1 MSMKSAKSQV
11 YRLCRHFA
19 NSTDDMVNV
28 YSERNELSQRIYSM
42 TKWSVMIAGAGK
54 IGQMLAVLLNEAS
67 NYNVVVAD
75 ANESALSIIAAK
87 GIAVKN
93 IDLSDEGAVTKAL
106 QGVDA
111 IICATPYFLN
121 HIIAKAAKESRT
133 HYFDL
138 TEDIE
143 QSRNVLALAQ
153 DAESALMPQCGL
165 APGFV
170 GIVGY
175 NLARQFEKL
184 DVLSLRVGAL
194 PLYPTNALK
203 YNMTWSTDGLI
214 NEYCN
219 PCDVIDAHKKTQV
232 QPLANLEHFSIDG
245 VEYECFNTSGGLG
258 TLSDALEG
266 KARSVTY
273 RTIRYPGHRDIIKLL
288 LHDLGLIK
296 RRDLMKDVLDTA
308 LPMTKQDVVVIFCTA
323 SGMRNGVYE
332 ELSYLNKPKSRV
344 IAGETWGAIQVT
356 TAAGVTGVMDLMRQG
371 KLPTKGFVSQEQVK
385 LEDFLATPFGAL
397 YQEDGAA
404 GFEHAA

>member
-1 MSMKSAKSQV
+1 
-11 YRLCRHFA
+11 
-19 NSTDDMVNV
+19 
-28 YSERNELSQRIYSM
+28 M
-42 TKWSVMIAGAGK
+42 TKWNVMIAGAGK
-54 IGQMLAVLLNEAS
+54 IGQMLAVLLHEAR
-67 NYNVVVAD
+67 YYDVVVAD
-75 ANESALSIIAAK
+75 ANESALAVIAKK
-87 GIAVKN
+87 GITVQK
-93 IDLSDEGAVTKAL
+93 IDLSDGQAVMMGLKDF
-106 QGVDA
+106 DA
-111 IICATPYFLN
+111 VICATPFFLN
-121 HIIAKAAKESRT
+121 HIIAKAAVDSRT

-138 TEDIE
+138 TEDVE
-143 QSRNVLALAQ
+143 QSRKIKELAQ
-153 DAESALMPQCGL
+153 NAESALMPQCGL

-175 NLARQFEKL
+175 DLARQFEKL

-219 PCDVIDAHKKTQV
+219 PCDVIDNHKKTQV

-258 TLSDALEG
+258 TLGDALEG

-308 LPMTKQDVVVIFCTA
+308 LPMTKQDVIVIFCTA
-323 SGMRNGVYE
+323 SGIRNGVYE
-332 ELSYLNKPKSRV
+332 ELSYLNKPKSRE

-356 TAAGVTGVMDLMRQG
+356 TAAGVTGVMDLMRQE
-371 KLPTKGFVSQEQVK
+371 KLPSKGFVTGEQVR

-397 YQEDGAA
+397 YNENGAS

>member
-1 MSMKSAKSQV
+1 MKW
-11 YRLCRHFA
+11 
-19 NSTDDMVNV
+19 T
-28 YSERNELSQRIYSM
+28 
-42 TKWSVMIAGAGK
+42 VMIAGAGK
-54 IGQMLAVLLNEAS
+54 IGRMLAVLLHES
-67 NYNVVVAD
+67 PYYNVVVAD
-75 ANESALSIIAAK
+75 SSGEALKPLIEK
-87 GIAVKN
+87 GIAIDKV
-93 IDLSDEGAVTKAL
+93 DLSDSQAVKVALAGA
-106 QGVDA
+106 DA
-111 IICATPYFLN
+111 VICATPYFLN
-121 HIIAKAAKESRT
+121 HIVAKAAKESGT

-138 TEDIE
+138 TEDVE
-143 QSRNVLALAQ
+143 QSQVVKELAE
-153 DAESALMPQCGL
+153 DADTAFMPQCGL

-175 NLARQFEKL
+175 DLARQFDEL
-184 DVLSLRVGAL
+184 DTLSLRVGAL

-219 PCDVIDAHKKTQV
+219 PCEAIADGKKV
-232 QPLANLEHFSIDG
+232 QMRPLSNLDRFAIDG

-258 TLSDALEG
+258 TLGDALEG

-273 RTIRYPGHRDIIKLL
+273 RTIRYPGHRDIIKML

-323 SGMRNGVYE
+323 SGMKDGVYQE
-332 ELSYLNKPKSRV
+332 QSYLNKPKSRE

-371 KLPTKGFVSQEQVK
+371 KIPQKGFVTQEHVRLQ
-385 LEDFLATPFGAL
+385 DFLATPFGAL
-397 YQEDGAA
+397 YLEDNERGYENAA
-404 GFEHAA
+404 